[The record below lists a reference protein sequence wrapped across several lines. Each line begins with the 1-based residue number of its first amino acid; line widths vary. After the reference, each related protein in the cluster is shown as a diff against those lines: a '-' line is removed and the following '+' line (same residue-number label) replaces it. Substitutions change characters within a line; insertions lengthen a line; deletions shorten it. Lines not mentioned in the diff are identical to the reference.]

1 MKTKKEN
8 QMEWLQNEIKKD
20 TEDLSRK
27 KLDFIEKIKGV
38 TKIEIIPVEEKMT
51 LWQRIKIV
59 LKIH

>member
-1 MKTKKEN
+1 
-8 QMEWLQNEIKKD
+8 MEWLQNEIKKD